1 MRRTVILTFLCLTLL
16 SLSCAPVINVSE
28 DYDKQAN
35 FGSYRT
41 FDWMAMPEKAPKGA
55 REALES
61 NPFFDRRIKEITDQI
76 LGTKGMRESSENP
89 SLLINYYVG
98 LRERTD
104 IADWGYFY
112 GPYWG
117 FFWPGLGP
125 MNVYSYNEGT
135 LVMDFIDARRK
146 EVVWRG
152 VAEQALPDGYA
163 TNISEEDLRKI
174 LTKMLAQYPPQR

>member
-1 MRRTVILTFLCLTLL
+1 
-16 SLSCAPVINVSE
+16 
-28 DYDKQAN
+28 
-35 FGSYRT
+35 
-41 FDWMAMPEKAPKGA
+41 
-55 REALES
+55 
-61 NPFFDRRIKEITDQI
+61 
-76 LGTKGMRESSENP
+76 
-89 SLLINYYVG
+89 LINYYVG

-125 MNVYSYNEGT
+125 MNVYTYNEGT
-135 LVMDFIDARRK
+135 LVMDFVDAKKK

-163 TNISEEDLRKI
+163 TNIGEEDLRKI